1 MTIVFLV
8 PILKASDKREDAFYE
23 RLFLEICGQQQAGC
37 VVASLF
43 ATFPPICHF
52 WQKWEKWRNRKY
64 TFHLEKGSERITAS
78 DQFLQQYGEN
88 QSFRILLADLEK
100 EERSKIGTG
109 DKVFCLC
116 SVIFLQLLVTVAIRV
131 ACLDFDDKQQL
142 IRLLV
147 YIQSDIIVKFV
158 HTVPCLRKL
167 QSKYLLISAF
177 CCSDF
182 VHFVAL
188 RLPHHLLL
196 DSPLSPKKNITNCS
210 PSEDYNTL

>member
-1 MTIVFLV
+1 MISFRAYKKNCISIPLRVW
-8 PILKASDKREDAFYE
+8 FYSN
-23 RLFLEICGQQQAGC
+23 
-37 VVASLF
+37 VYSW
-43 ATFPPICHF
+43 T
-52 WQKWEKWRNRKY
+52 EK
-64 TFHLEKGSERITAS
+64 
-78 DQFLQQYGEN
+78 N

-100 EERSKIGTG
+100 EERSQIKTG

-210 PSEDYNTL
+210 PSEDYNTLWIQYLLKTWHLTISW